1 MNQKLIILDLGAN
14 DGCSVLKFQEI
25 LKQHSN
31 IDYHIYSFE
40 PNPFFKERL
49 TQLENKYENVKVIM
63 KIAGTKN
70 NTTNLYLSQGNN
82 DGSSVFSDKMTN
94 KISKNVYIEVEE
106 LDIAEFIEGLPEHD
120 LLWVKMDI
128 EGGEYEIIPHLSK
141 NHCLGKINK
150 LFIEWHHKKIRSVS
164 QQMHNNCINMV
175 KNIDT
180 EIWDALSYSD
190 QSNNA
195 KSEYKSFLK
204 NLRS

>member
-1 MNQKLIILDLGAN
+1 MNKKIIILDLGAN
-14 DGCSVLKFQEI
+14 DGCSVLKFRDI
-25 LKQHSN
+25 LNKYSN
-31 IDYHIYSFE
+31 IDYYIYSFE
-40 PNPFFKERL
+40 PNPFFKEAL
-49 TQLENKYENVKVIM
+49 TQLENKYDNVQVIM
-63 KIAGTKN
+63 KIAGTKKK
-70 NTTNLYLSQGNN
+70 TTRLYLSQGNN
-82 DGSSVFSDKMTN
+82 VGSSIFSDKITN

-106 LDIAEFIEGLPEHD
+106 IDIAKFIEGLPEHD

-128 EGGEYEIIPHLSK
+128 EGGEYEIIPHLFK

-150 LFIEWHHKKIRSVS
+150 LFIEWHHKKIRSVT

-180 EIWDALSYSD
+180 QSWDALSYSD
-190 QSNNA
+190 QSDNA